1 MVTFSWA
8 QSIFDNSITGTN
20 PSTSNPY
27 IIGQNFD
34 TNIIVSGI
42 SRGTGINAA
51 TANDRYS
58 ASNWNSASIN
68 NSKYFEFTLTPNA
81 GYQINFVNFTYVGQA
96 SGTGAANFAFRSSLD
111 GYVANIGTP
120 TDGGTTIDLSTG
132 IYQNITTP
140 ITFRFYGW
148 GASSTTG
155 TFSINDFIFN
165 GVVVSAC
172 TPPIIAI
179 APSSGPI
186 GTEVTITASSGNLS
200 GASVFFGA
208 INATIVSNTG
218 TVMVIEVPSG
228 AATGD
233 ITITDSQP
241 CDTTIGFTVL
251 KKDGICSGLSELIMT
266 EVYDNDGGSLGYIE
280 VYNGTGSSIDLTN
293 YFIRRYGDNA
303 EFIANNFTDFFF
315 APSITTIP
323 NGAVVYGRISNDAN
337 IASPDFD
344 FSNSSGINGNDILHL
359 YNGSTLIDVYVV
371 PNNTIGYTALRN
383 VNTVGPNTVSNPSD
397 WTHTNAETTSDLGIF
412 NISTSSNLP
421 IVDTNP
427 TDVFSCE
434 TNASFVVNA
443 TASGSGSLA
452 YQWYYNDGFAN
463 GWTSVSNSSFSGVT
477 TTGFSSATLNL
488 IGSLT
493 AFNGYQFYCEIIQ
506 DGACSVMSDAAQ
518 LKISGTT
525 WNGSVWS
532 NGLPDISK
540 LATINGNYDTTTN
553 GNFECCSLVVNAT
566 FTLNIQAT
574 TFVLIQN
581 DLTVNGILNVL
592 DDGSLIQVNDLGVNT
607 GNISYER
614 ITSGNALDY
623 VYWSSPVDGYSTPSS
638 GYVFTWSP
646 TITNSN
652 GGLGNWTYSLGTTM
666 QPGVGY
672 IMRDVFSKTFD
683 NGVARNGI
691 ISATIQRGSYTGSN
705 YVGTNGVVITN
716 LDDNLNLLGNP
727 YPSSINAIDF
737 LLANTNVEG
746 AVRIWSHGISPSNA
760 IQNPF
765 YGSYQSNYS
774 INDYIIYNST
784 GSSTGPETFNGFI
797 AGGQGFFT
805 IMNDG
810 ATSSQNVFFNNSM
823 RDKAYDN
830 GQFYRGISSSASTED
845 KHRVWLDLNNANNQ
859 SAKTLVG
866 YVSGATIGKDRM
878 YDAVT
883 LESTET
889 SIYSIVDN
897 QKMSVQGRFPFSEND
912 MVPLG
917 VKITKEG
924 TNSIGIFAVDGLFD
938 QQNIFLEDLYL
949 NIIHDLKTT
958 AYSFDSPLGVFND
971 RFLLRFKNATLS
983 TNEFVFN
990 ENEIQ
995 INSDQFIEIKLL
1007 SDKNIKSVVI
1017 YDILARKIFDENN
1030 INNNG
1035 VIISSLNK
1043 NNAPLIVKIKLDNNI
1058 IISKK
1063 IIY

>member
-1 MVTFSWA
+1 MKLRLQLLTLIMGCFACAQGLEDFSNIPTTSSTTYLSRSWIGTDGTSWNA
-8 QSIFDNSITGTN
+8 TSARTDQTLNSKAICTNGSGTISSPTYAGGMGVLNFSYVRAFTGTN
-20 PSTSNPY
+20 
-27 IIGQNFD
+27 
-34 TNIIVSGI
+34 
-42 SRGTGINAA
+42 SRSLEVWVNGV
-51 TANDRYS
+51 
-58 ASNWNSASIN
+58 
-68 NSKYFEFTLTPNA
+68 
-81 GYQINFVNFTYVGQA
+81 QI
-96 SGTGAANFAFRSSLD
+96 
-111 GYVANIGTP
+111 
-120 TDGGTTIDLSTG
+120 GTTITVSPTSNT
-132 IYQNITTP
+132 IINYSQ
-140 ITFRFYGW
+140 
-148 GASSTTG
+148 
-155 TFSINDFIFN
+155 SIN
-165 GVVVSAC
+165 VSGNVSLELRTSGAQIKIDDISWTAYNAC
-172 TPPIIAI
+172 TPPTIAI

-186 GTEVTITASSGNLS
+186 GTEVTITASSGSLS

-208 INATIVSNTG
+208 INATVVSNTG
-218 TVMVIEVPSG
+218 TVMVVEVPSG

-241 CDTTIGFTVL
+241 CDTTVGFTLL
-251 KKDGICSGLSELIMT
+251 KKNGTCSGLSELIMT

-315 APSITTIP
+315 TPSITTIP
-323 NGAVVYGRISNDAN
+323 NGGVVYGRISNDAN

-344 FSNSSGINGNDILHL
+344 FSNSSGINGSDILHL

-383 VNTVGPNTVSNPSD
+383 VNTAGPNTVSNPSD
-397 WTHTNAETTSDLGIF
+397 WTHTNAETTSDLGVF
-412 NISTSSNLP
+412 SISSSSNLP
-421 IVDTNP
+421 TVDTNP
-427 TDVFSCE
+427 IDVFSCE

-443 TASGSGSLA
+443 TASGSGILA

-463 GWTSVSNSSFSGVT
+463 GWTNVSNSSFSGVT

-488 IGSLT
+488 VGSLT
-493 AFNGYQFYCEIIQ
+493 AFNGYQFYCEVIQ

-581 DLTVNGILNVL
+581 DLTVNGTLNVL
-592 DDGSLIQVNDLGVNT
+592 NDGSLIQVNDLGVNT

-638 GYVFTWSP
+638 GHVFTWSP
-646 TITNSN
+646 TIVNSN

-705 YVGTNGVVITN
+705 YAGTNGVVITN

-737 LLANTNVEG
+737 LLANTNIEG

-784 GSSTGPETFNGFI
+784 GSSTGPGTFGGFI

-810 ATSSQNVFFNNSM
+810 VASSQNVFFNNSM
-823 RDKAYDN
+823 RDKTYDN
-830 GQFYRGISSSASTED
+830 GQFYRGISSRISTED
-845 KHRVWLDLNNANNQ
+845 KHRIWLDLNNANNQ

-897 QKMSVQGRFPFSEND
+897 QKMSIQGRFPFSEND
-912 MVPLG
+912 VVPLG

-924 TNSIGIFAVDGLFD
+924 TNSIGIFAVDGLFN

-971 RFLLRFKNATLS
+971 RFILRFKDATLS

-1017 YDILARKIFDENN
+1017 YDILARKIFDKND
-1030 INNNG
+1030 INNNS